1 MNSTLKENISDI
13 RVTHN
18 TKNSIKEIAA
28 FIFVGTSNTLLEI
41 GTMNLLWW
49 LTGIY
54 SGNINYLFKTI
65 TFLICSTVSYFLNQ
79 KVTFRSKS
87 GLKDY
92 LKYAAVL
99 GCLSLIEAV
108 IISEFTKISVSFVSI
123 EAWANIISIIAS
135 FLTGILNFFISKF
148 IIFNKK

>member
-1 MNSTLKENISDI
+1 MTSSLRNNIPDI
-13 RVTHN
+13 GVTHN
-18 TKNSIKEIAA
+18 SKNSIKEIIA
-28 FIFVGTSNTLLEI
+28 FIFVGSSNTLLEI

-54 SGNINYLFKTI
+54 TGNINYLFKAI
-65 TFLICSTVSYFLNQ
+65 TFLICSTVGYFLNQ
-79 KVTFRSKS
+79 KVTFKSKS

-92 LKYAAVL
+92 LKYAIVL
-99 GCLSLIEAV
+99 ACLSLIEAV
-108 IISEFTKISVSFVSI
+108 IIAEFTKISVSFVSI
-123 EAWANIISIIAS
+123 ETWANLISIVAS